1 MTPTEQLRDPALEHL
16 RFAAR
21 LADEASTSKLRTRLA
36 AAASEASGFAGW
48 LALDLG
54 DHGAARRHY
63 DEAIKRAHQAQR
75 PLLAAYMVG
84 SMSLWAA
91 ELGNGNEAVALSEQA
106 YGLLPL
112 SGQAPP
118 AAEVWMALVEATA
131 RRVVKMP
138 RRRTTRSA
146 GPLPALHQAVAVG
159 SPASKQHGLLACDM
173 ATSYLL
179 ADEVEEACRLAA
191 AALAVGRDR
200 RSPRV
205 IHRVRDFRAQLDPSR
220 HGRCVRQL
228 DEQLL
233 NVVLNP

>member
-146 GPLPALHQAVAVG
+146 GPSRSPNAHATPTSRCGLGCIRSTRPR
-159 SPASKQHGLLACDM
+159 SPATGEP
-173 ATSYLL
+173 ATPSSRPLTAPFL
-179 ADEVEEACRLAA
+179 RCIR
-191 AALAVGRDR
+191 RSRSDR
-200 RSPRV
+200 RPASNT
-205 IHRVRDFRAQLDPSR
+205 A
-220 HGRCVRQL
+220 C
-228 DEQLL
+228 
-233 NVVLNP
+233 